1 MAYVSPDRALKRMG
15 ARKRMQILNQ
25 GYGDHGANS
34 KKKSMIGWLTRS
46 GSVLED
52 VERNIPKLRER
63 SRDLYMGAP
72 LATGALKT
80 IRTNVVG
87 SGLKLNAQMDY
98 EYLGMTLEKADAWET
113 KVEREFNLWA
123 DSLHCDAQRMN
134 NFYEL
139 QQLAFLAQLM
149 SGDSFAL
156 LPIIPRPNLPYDLR
170 VQIIEADRVCNPR
183 NKMPDNENKIVNG
196 VEINFRGEVVA
207 YHIAQNHPSSISFKR
222 NDWARV
228 PKFGRTT
235 GRPNVIHLMESER
248 PEQRRGV
255 PVLAP
260 VIESLKQLARY
271 SEAELMAAVVSGM
284 YTVFIKNENPHENQF
299 GEAIPEEDKVDYDE
313 GAYELGNG
321 AIVALGENESIQ
333 ESNPGRPNTAFD
345 GFVTSICRQIGS
357 AIEVPYELLLKHF
370 TASYSA
376 SRAALLEAWKMFR
389 MRRSWMA
396 SGFCQPIYEEF
407 LAEVIAKGRI
417 DAPGFFTDPIAR
429 KAYCGAEWNGPS
441 QGQIDPLKEVNAA
454 LKRVDEGLST
464 RAKEAQELTG
474 SDWNKNIVQ
483 VTREK
488 QLLVKSKNEKTDYM
502 TMNEKR
508 LADGLEPIPGGDAV
522 FMSSSNIPAVE
533 FEEEE
538 EEE

>member
-1 MAYVSPDRALKRMG
+1 MG
-15 ARKRMQILNQ
+15 ARKRIDILNQ
-25 GYGDHGANS
+25 GYGDHGAS
-34 KKKSMIGWLTRS
+34 TKKKSLLGWVSRL

-52 VERNIPKLRER
+52 IEYNIPKLRER

-87 SGLKLNAQMDY
+87 SGLKLNAQIDY
-98 EYLGMTLEKADAWET
+98 DYLGMTLEEADAWET
-113 KVEREFNLWA
+113 TVEREFSLWA
-123 DSLHCDAQRMN
+123 DSVHCDAQRMN

-139 QQLAFLAQLM
+139 QQLAFLSQLM

-156 LPIIPRPNLPYDLR
+156 LPVIPRPNMPYDIR
-170 VQIIEADRVCNPR
+170 VQIIEADRVCTPDKLMFKD
-183 NKMPDNENKIVNG
+183 NKVVNG

-207 YHIAQNHPSSISFKR
+207 YHIAQNHPNSISLKR
-222 NDWARV
+222 TDWTRV
-228 PKFGRTT
+228 PKFGPST

-255 PVLAP
+255 PILAP

-284 YTVFIKNENPHENQF
+284 YTVFIKSENP
-299 GEAIPEEDKVDYDE
+299 EDNEPFRQVIDDYDQVDPNDE
-313 GAYELGNG
+313 NSYELGNG
-321 AIVALGENESIQ
+321 AIVALGENESIEQ
-333 ESNPGRPNTAFD
+333 ANPGRPNTAFD

-389 MRRSWMA
+389 MRRSWLS

-407 LAEVIAKGRI
+407 LAEAVAKGRI
-417 DAPGFFTDPIAR
+417 NAPGFFTDPLAR
-429 KAYCGAEWNGPS
+429 KAYCSAEWNGPS

-454 LKRVDEGLST
+454 EKRVENGFST
-464 RAKEAQELTG
+464 R
-474 SDWNKNIVQ
+474 
-483 VTREK
+483 TRETVEFGNGDFFRNNR
-488 QLLVKSKNEKTDYM
+488 LRVVEERLRREGGLISNEH
-502 TMNEKR
+502 E
-508 LADGLEPIPGGDAV
+508 GDAPNNENDDEDRREV
-522 FMSSSNIPAVE
+522 
-533 FEEEE
+533 
-538 EEE
+538 